1 MPYKKQPQTIIFF
14 GSSGSGKGTQAQLLL
29 EYLEKNDSSREVL
42 YIETGRRFREFIKE
56 KNYTSKLT
64 AEVLNEGGV
73 VPEFMPIWIWTEY
86 LIRHFSGT
94 EHMVLDGLS
103 RQPHEASIFDSAMK
117 FYKRENPIVLE
128 IKVSRDWAINRLMS
142 RLRSDDTAERITA
155 RLDWYYNKT
164 AEALEFFKQDPLYS
178 YHTIN
183 GEQEISAVHKD
194 IIKALEW

>member
-14 GSSGSGKGTQAQLLL
+14 GSSGSGKGTQAQLLM
-29 EYLEKNDSSREVL
+29 EYLQKNDSSREVL

-56 KNYTSKLT
+56 KNYTSTLT

-86 LIRHFSGT
+86 LIRHFSGS

-103 RQPHEASIFDSAMK
+103 RQPHEASILDSAIK
-117 FYKRENPIVLE
+117 FYKREHPIVME
-128 IKVSRDWAINRLMS
+128 IKVGRDWAIDKLLS
-142 RLRSDDTAERITA
+142 RKRGDDTAESITT
-155 RLDWYYNKT
+155 RLNWYYDKT
-164 AEALEFFKQDPLYS
+164 AQAVEFFKQNPYYS
-178 YHTIN
+178 FHTIN
-183 GEQEISAVHKD
+183 GEQDVQAVHEE